1 MHAAVFVKWCN
12 SMVNSCIADI
22 QQWMTKNHLKLNDD
36 KIELIA
42 FGSKFDTDQLPS
54 FVVNVGTQDIEP
66 TSVVRNLGANFD
78 SKMTMESHV
87 SAICQSAYFQF
98 RNIGRVRKYITVDAT
113 KTLIRALVVSKM
125 DYCNSLLLGITCKQL
140 RRLQLIQNTAA
151 RIITRT
157 RPRDHI
163 TPILCELHW
172 LPVPN
177 RIDFKVL
184 CVTFKCLHGS
194 APLYL
199 EELLQLVSHERDLRS
214 NGQLLLQV
222 PRTKTVTADRAFSI
236 AAPKLWNAL
245 PSSIR
250 AASSLEAFKRM
261 LKTHIFN
268 VVYHE
273 LV

>member
-1 MHAAVFVKWCN
+1 M
-12 SMVNSCIADI
+12 AD
-22 QQWMTKNHLKLNDD
+22 NHLKLNDG
-36 KIELIA
+36 KTELIA
-42 FGSKFDTDQLPS
+42 FGSKYFIDKLPS
-54 FVVNVGTQDIEP
+54 FVINVGNQEIEP
-66 TSVVRNLGANFD
+66 TSTVRNLGAHFD

-87 SAICQSAYFQF
+87 SSICQSAYFQF
-98 RNIGRVRKYITVDAT
+98 RNIGRVRKYITQDAA

-151 RIITRT
+151 RIVTRSK
-157 RPRDHI
+157 PRDHI
-163 TPILCELHW
+163 TPVLFELHW
-172 LPVPN
+172 LPFPN

-184 CVTFKCLHGS
+184 CVTFKCVNGS

-199 EELLQLVSHERDLRS
+199 EELLQLVSNERDLRS
-214 NGQLLLQV
+214 NGQLLLEL
-222 PRTKTVTADRAFSI
+222 PRTRTVTADRAFSV

-261 LKTHIFN
+261 LKTHMFN
-268 VVYHE
+268 IVYHE
-273 LV
+273 FVLYVCMYLCSLFVY